1 MPIGNGDGDDV
12 NTYNEEPGYLGEERA
27 KQSSQAGED
36 GSQYGCFIRT
46 LLVNKRRSRREG
58 EDEKPHKNH
67 CGCYPSNN
75 RVQFSE
81 VFAQSDK
88 EEQQSELEQKREK
101 SCEFEHSPS
110 LHPCI
115 SECTDFK
122 LFFRVLSGLRQKV
135 PEPLLDEHTE

>member
-1 MPIGNGDGDDV
+1 MNTEDKNHEPRNHRARSDPGDDRILLV
-12 NTYNEEPGYLGEERA
+12 K
-27 KQSSQAGED
+27 KQS
-36 GSQYGCFIRT
+36 GS
-46 LLVNKRRSRREG
+46 
-58 EDEKPHKNH
+58 D
-67 CGCYPSNN
+67 
-75 RVQFSE
+75 
-81 VFAQSDK
+81 

-115 SECTDFK
+115 PECTDFK